1 MASIACPFICLAIAL
16 SFLIS
21 QTICSASTAKA
32 GRPEVLKEPK
42 TYCNPL
48 NLDYA
53 FTPKMD
59 YSENNCHRSTADPV
73 CIMYEGK
80 YYLFST
86 NQYGYWWSD
95 DLGKWNFVPH
105 LFKVNANNDQVC
117 APAAWPAK
125 DGILFLP
132 CFSDGVKMPLYQSTK
147 PQKGKWTEATDAFPV
162 TTWDPSLFEDTD
174 GKLYIYWG
182 SSNFYP
188 LYAAQLDPK
197 NGYKPINKP
206 IELMKLEPKIHGWE
220 QFGEDNQNGTMDPF
234 IEGAWM
240 NKFNGKYYLQY
251 GAPGSEFNVYGDGVY
266 VSDKAMGPFKYQAH
280 NPFAFKPTG
289 FARGAGHGSTFEDKY
304 GNVWHI
310 ATNVIAVKH
319 KFERRL
325 GLYPSGID
333 KDGVLFCDTAFGDYP
348 HHLPNAKNDPH
359 SQFSSWMLLSY
370 KKSGKASSS
379 RENNDPSLA
388 FDEDIKTYWAAKD
401 GKPGQ
406 WLSVDLG
413 AAKDV
418 RAIQVNYADDEAT
431 LYGKASGIHH
441 RYKIFD
447 SLDGEHWNLL
457 VDKSANTKD
466 IPHDYIELSA
476 PLKSRYIK
484 IENVEMPTGNFALGD
499 LRIFGTAQGTP
510 PEKPEIFSAQRS
522 EKDRRDVTLRWK
534 PVSGAYAYEILYGV
548 APDKLYSSL
557 LVHDADH
564 YNSHALNVDSP
575 YYFQIRSVGETGL
588 SKPSEVI
595 AAK

>member
-1 MASIACPFICLAIAL
+1 MASIACPFICLALVISA
-16 SFLIS
+16 LIS
-21 QTICSASTAKA
+21 QTVCSANSTPN
-32 GRPEVLKEPK
+32 GRPQMLKQAT

-73 CIMYEGK
+73 CIMYKGK

-95 DLGKWNFVPH
+95 DLGKWNFVSH

-117 APAAWPAK
+117 APAAWPSSN
-125 DGILFLP
+125 GILFLP
-132 CFSDGVKMPLYQSTK
+132 CFSDGVKMPLYQSTD
-147 PQKGKWTEATDAFPV
+147 PQNGKWTEATDAFPV
-162 TTWDPSLFEDTD
+162 TTWDPSLFEDSD
-174 GKLYIYWG
+174 GKLYLYWG
-182 SSNFYP
+182 SSNLYP
-188 LYAAQLDPK
+188 LYGTEIDPK
-197 NGYKPINKP
+197 NGYKPIGTKVD
-206 IELMKLEPKIHGWE
+206 LMKLQPKLHGWE

-251 GAPGSEFNVYGDGVY
+251 GAPGSEWNVYGDGVY
-266 VSDKAMGPFKYQAH
+266 VGDKPLGPFKYQPH

-325 GLYPSGID
+325 GLYPSGVD
-333 KDGVLFCDTAFGDYP
+333 KDGVLFCNTAFGDYP
-348 HHLPNAKNDPH
+348 HYLPNKKNDPNA
-359 SQFSSWMLLSY
+359 QFSNWMLLSY
-370 KKSGKASSS
+370 RKQGTASSS
-379 RENNDPSLA
+379 KEKNGTSLA

-413 AAKDV
+413 GPKNV
-418 RAIQVNYADDEAT
+418 SAIQVNYADDEAS
-431 LYGKASGIHH
+431 LYGKATNIHH
-441 RYKIFD
+441 RYKIYD

-457 VDKSANTKD
+457 VDKSTNSDD
-466 IPHDYIELSA
+466 IPHDYIELSE
-476 PLKSRYIK
+476 PLKARHIK
-484 IENVEMPTGNFALGD
+484 IENVEMPTGTFALGD
-499 LRIFGTAQGTP
+499 LRIFGTAPGAVP
-510 PEKPEIFSAQRS
+510 NIPENFSAKRDD
-522 EKDRRDVTLRWK
+522 KDRRNVTISWK
-534 PVSGAYAYEILYGV
+534 PVPDAYAYEVLYGI

-564 YNSHALNVDSP
+564 YDSHALNIDAP
-575 YYFQIRSVGETGL
+575 YYFQIRAVGETGM
-588 SKPSEVI
+588 SKASETVST
-595 AAK
+595 K

>member
-1 MASIACPFICLAIAL
+1 MFSVACPFICFAIML

-21 QTICSASTAKA
+21 QTICAASTAKA
-32 GRPEVLKEPK
+32 ARPQVLKEPK

-73 CIMYEGK
+73 CIMYKGK

-86 NQYGYWWSD
+86 NQYGYWWSR

-125 DGILFLP
+125 SGILFLP
-132 CFSDGVKMPLYQSTK
+132 CFSDGVKMPLYQSTE
-147 PQKGKWTEATDAFPV
+147 PEKGKWTEAVDAFPV

-251 GAPGSEFNVYGDGVY
+251 GAPGSEWNVYGDGVY

-289 FARGAGHGSTFEDKY
+289 FARGAGHGSTFEDKF

-325 GLYPSGID
+325 GLYPSGVD
-333 KDGVLFCDTAFGDYP
+333 EDGVLFCDTAFGDYP
-348 HHLPNAKNDPH
+348 HNLPNAKNDPH
-359 SQFSSWMLLSY
+359 SQFSNWLLLSY
-370 KKSGKASSS
+370 KKSCKASSS
-379 RENNDPSLA
+379 KEQNDPSLA

-413 AAKDV
+413 AEKDV

-431 LYGKASGIHH
+431 LYGKATNIHH
-441 RYKIFD
+441 RYKIYD

-457 VDKSANTKD
+457 VDKSENTQD

-476 PLKSRYIK
+476 PLKARFIK

-499 LRIFGTAQGTP
+499 LRIFGNAHGSAP
-510 PEKPEIFSAQRS
+510 DKPEKFSAQRS
-522 EKDRRDVTLRWK
+522 EKDRRDVTLRWS

-557 LVHDADH
+557 LVHDSDH
-564 YNSHALNVDSP
+564 YDSHALNIESA
-575 YYFQIRSVGETGL
+575 YYFQIRAVGETGM
-588 SKPSEVI
+588 SKPSPVI

>member
-1 MASIACPFICLAIAL
+1 MASNHGRFICLTLGLLFILAQTVSYANTSKQARPKAL
-16 SFLIS
+16 E
-21 QTICSASTAKA
+21 Q
-32 GRPEVLKEPK
+32 PK

-73 CIMYEGK
+73 CIMYKGK

-95 DLGKWNFVPH
+95 DLGKWNFVSH

-117 APAAWPAK
+117 APAAWPSSS
-125 DGILFLP
+125 GILFLP
-132 CFSDGVKMPLYQSTK
+132 CFSEGVKMPLYQSTE
-147 PQKGKWTEATDAFPV
+147 PQKGVWSEATDAFPL
-162 TTWDPSLFEDTD
+162 TTWDPSLFEDSD
-174 GKLYIYWG
+174 GKLYVYWG
-182 SSNFYP
+182 SSNLYP
-188 LYAAQLDPK
+188 LYGAQIDPK
-197 NGYKPINKP
+197 NGYKPVGKVLD
-206 IELMKLEPKIHGWE
+206 LMKLQPNLHGWE

-240 NKFNGKYYLQY
+240 NKFKGKYYLQY
-251 GAPGSEFNVYGDGVY
+251 GAPGSEWNVYGDGVY
-266 VSDKAMGPFKYQAH
+266 VADKPLGPFKYQAH

-289 FARGAGHGSTFEDKY
+289 FARGAGHGSTFVDKY
-304 GNVWHI
+304 DNVWHI

-325 GLYPSGID
+325 GLYPSGVD
-333 KDGVLFCDTAFGDYP
+333 KDGVLFCDTSFGDYP
-348 HHLPNAKNDPH
+348 HKLPNATKDPH
-359 SQFSSWMLLSY
+359 SQFSNWMLLSY
-370 KKSGKASSS
+370 KKAATASSS
-379 RENNDPSLA
+379 KEKNDPSLA

-413 AAKDV
+413 ARKNV
-418 RAIQVNYADDEAT
+418 CAIQVNYADDEAT
-431 LYGKASGIHH
+431 LYGKATNIHH
-441 RYKIFD
+441 RYKIYD

-457 VDKSANTKD
+457 VDKSTNTED

-476 PLKSRYIK
+476 PLATRYLK

-499 LRIFGTAQGTP
+499 LRIFGSASGAAPQMPQGFTAVRGD
-510 PEKPEIFSAQRS
+510 
-522 EKDRRDVTLRWK
+522 KDRRNVTISWK
-534 PVSGAYAYEILYGV
+534 TVPNAYAYEILYGV
-548 APDKLYSSL
+548 APNKLYSSL
-557 LVHDADH
+557 LVHDANH
-564 YNSHALNVDSP
+564 YDSHALNIESP
-575 YYFQIRSVGETGL
+575 YYFQIRAVGESGM
-588 SKPSEVI
+588 SKPSAII